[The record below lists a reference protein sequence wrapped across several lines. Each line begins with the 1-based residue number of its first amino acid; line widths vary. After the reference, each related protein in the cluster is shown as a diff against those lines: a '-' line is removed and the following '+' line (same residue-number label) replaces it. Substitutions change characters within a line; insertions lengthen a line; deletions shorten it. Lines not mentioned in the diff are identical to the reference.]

1 MRPICLMATIIV
13 KAAVLSSRVVV
24 RDTSPNSAAPA
35 PAPIPTTA
43 SHNYSHFIIQPSGLT
58 LTEVMYTVSELDFQM
73 IPLVFKL
80 EKSIV

>member
-35 PAPIPTTA
+35 PAPIPTTV
-43 SHNYSHFIIQPSGLT
+43 SHNYSHFIMQPSGPT
-58 LTEVMYTVSELDFQM
+58 LAGIMYMVSEFDFQM
-73 IPLVFKL
+73 TSLVFKL
-80 EKSIV
+80 EKLIV